1 MLPTWLAGHPGCE
14 YFCWFLG
21 VYGSVSPRSFAGG
34 SVLQALL
41 EDVPVSSIFYLISDT
56 APDPYE
62 PGYPRLSYDG
72 FQPTPPSSAVAP
84 IRGLANGLS
93 TSATSL
99 RSPLPAVTARPGNG
113 PGSTGPSHHSRTTH
127 DADTASSASAPI
139 PTPVPATELAGEG
152 APFSQPADS
161 YGELV
166 PEAHT
171 VAAPASNPAPPVLP
185 AADRPAAPG
194 APADPSWA
202 SQCAWILIWVLPLA
216 VHLGLGIGLYFAQRR
231 LVRPE
236 GDETPQHARQNPPS
250 AVRCPPEYL
259 QPPALRALVLAA
271 LLTRP
276 AALPQWLKTPLPSS
290 LDSPWRLQRCRPRM
304 RAAQDARVDQALE
317 ELSEAIGSAPRREEE
332 TLESDAPVAS
342 SSVEKQTGM
351 R

>member
-1 MLPTWLAGHPGCE
+1 MLPTWVAGRPGCE

-99 RSPLPAVTARPGNG
+99 RSPLPAVTSRPGNG

-127 DADTASSASAPI
+127 DADTASSASAPTL
-139 PTPVPATELAGEG
+139 TPVPVTEPAGEG
-152 APFSQPADS
+152 ALSSQPADS
-161 YGELV
+161 YG
-166 PEAHT
+166 EAHT

-194 APADPSWA
+194 APAGRPSWA
-202 SQCAWILIWVLPLA
+202 SQRAWILIWVLPLA
-216 VHLGLGIGLYFAQRR
+216 VHLGLGIGLYFTQRR
-231 LVRPE
+231 LVQCCCAPKE
-236 GDETPQHARQNPPS
+236 AKLPS
-250 AVRCPPEYL
+250 TQGEYEPTVRF
-259 QPPALRALVLAA
+259 
-271 LLTRP
+271 
-276 AALPQWLKTPLPSS
+276 PLPTRVPPTAGPSNAGVTSFAAPYLIFSLTISTPGTRGTPNPSGGFAAMAEDSS
-290 LDSPWRLQRCRPRM
+290 AILARLA
-304 RAAQDARVDQALE
+304 RAFAEMQAQDARVDQALE
-317 ELSEAIGSAPRREEE
+317 ELSEAI
-332 TLESDAPVAS
+332 
-342 SSVEKQTGM
+342 
-351 R
+351 